1 MKEKI
6 IRSLMP
12 PELEKQLNSC
22 TNLPSLPAVAL
33 RIIEASKN
41 PDISLHEVSSIIS
54 SDPAISA
61 KLLKIANSPLYS
73 QRRSLNNLRE
83 ALTLL
88 GFNASLTI
96 ALSFSLLQSL
106 SSENKAS
113 HESYWKRSILSASI
127 ARMLGARLHVSNL
140 EDLFLASLLQDIG
153 ILVIQCIKESPYSGE
168 ENEALKHL
176 ERIRLENEML
186 SVDHSLIGAW
196 LLDSWRLPEYLIKSA
211 LFSHSLNLMEP
222 NQSQADRYFHY
233 CVNLSGSIAD
243 VWLDENPGELLLSVL
258 DVAKKVLEVNND
270 EFNEL
275 IVEIDNSLP
284 EISAMFEMSLV
295 ENHEREQVIHEAREL
310 LLERSISS
318 IKQSEDDRRHIENI
332 TSRIENIEK
341 SSRLDHLTKA
351 YNREYIEALLVDE
364 FREATKNGWSL
375 SLAFIDV
382 DDFKHINDAFGHLV
396 GDEILKLISG
406 FFLSNI
412 RETDVLARFGG
423 DEFLLM
429 LPGSTSEIAK
439 AVLERLVEL
448 FKGAVTL
455 KVKDIDLSARVSIGL
470 ATHMGEI
477 EFENCKDFMVAAD
490 EALYKA
496 KSKGKDC
503 LAVYE

>member
-1 MKEKI
+1 
-6 IRSLMP
+6 
-12 PELEKQLNSC
+12 
-22 TNLPSLPAVAL
+22 
-33 RIIEASKN
+33 
-41 PDISLHEVSSIIS
+41 
-54 SDPAISA
+54 
-61 KLLKIANSPLYS
+61 
-73 QRRSLNNLRE
+73 
-83 ALTLL
+83 
-88 GFNASLTI
+88 
-96 ALSFSLLQSL
+96 
-106 SSENKAS
+106 
-113 HESYWKRSILSASI
+113 
-127 ARMLGARLHVSNL
+127 
-140 EDLFLASLLQDIG
+140 
-153 ILVIQCIKESPYSGE
+153 
-168 ENEALKHL
+168 
-176 ERIRLENEML
+176 
-186 SVDHSLIGAW
+186 
-196 LLDSWRLPEYLIKSA
+196 
-211 LFSHSLNLMEP
+211 
-222 NQSQADRYFHY
+222 
-233 CVNLSGSIAD
+233 
-243 VWLDENPGELLLSVL
+243 
-258 DVAKKVLEVNND
+258 
-270 EFNEL
+270 
-275 IVEIDNSLP
+275 
-284 EISAMFEMSLV
+284 MFEMSLV